1 MREDKIISALIGL
14 IGACNS
20 NPKTADTDALVIKA
34 LAFPLVFPEFDDRAL
49 EELVQEIYSEKF
61 TIAPGCAQCTAP
73 CGNTSDYD
81 MSRIYQAEDNI
92 RTIKL
97 QILSQLQKIAFR
109 AYSGAEAGIDP
120 NFFYRAL
127 SYLNY
132 DMEEKPL
139 WELFAEAETINQSI
153 NKEGTE
159 Q

>member
-14 IGACNS
+14 IGACSS
-20 NPKTADTDALVIKA
+20 NPKTANTDALVIKA

-49 EELVQEIYSEKF
+49 EELIQEIYSEKF
-61 TIAPGCAQCTAP
+61 TIAPGCAQCAAP

-81 MSRIYQAEDNI
+81 MNRIYQAEDNI
-92 RTIKL
+92 RTLKL
-97 QILSQLQKIAFR
+97 QILSQLQKIAFQ
-109 AYSGAEAGIDP
+109 AYSGAKAGIDS

-127 SYLNY
+127 SYLSY

-139 WELFAEAETINQSI
+139 RELFAEAETINQSI